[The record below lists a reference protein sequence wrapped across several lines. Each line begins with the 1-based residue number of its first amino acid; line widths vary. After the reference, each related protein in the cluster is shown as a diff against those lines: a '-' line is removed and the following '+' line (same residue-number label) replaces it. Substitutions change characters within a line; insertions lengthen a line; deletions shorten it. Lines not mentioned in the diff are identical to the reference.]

1 MGKVFAKWIV
11 EGTRAEILDMIEDGE
26 FYIQT
31 YETPEDDN
39 SDTLDPADGESK
51 INFTQIKGGRLDGC
65 YEVILT
71 GEAKNEVLS
80 PSAPEEQTC
89 YDENGKEIGEACDF
103 GPVEPK
109 PKTKKKAVKK

>member
-1 MGKVFAKWIV
+1 MAQVFAKWIV
-11 EGTRAEILDMIEDGE
+11 EGTREEILDMIEDGE

-71 GEAKNEVLS
+71 GEAKNKVLS
-80 PSAPEEQTC
+80 PSAPEEHTC
-89 YDENGKEIGEACDF
+89 YDEKGKEIGEACDF
-103 GPVEPK
+103 GIVEPK
-109 PKTKKKAVKK
+109 AKTKKKAVKK